1 MNPSERIRAALLKSE
16 VTRQTPTAPTLER
29 PAEVETT
36 LPLVAASDEDRV
48 ALGKSHDV
56 PTKPPKREKGQTVE
70 TAPPAVAARKE
81 RKASRR
87 TPLIIG
93 VVIVVAGLSA
103 YFQRNLWSPV
113 HTAPMPA
120 ATLRP
125 LQVDVETAG
134 AGVIRVQWKTDSAP
148 VTQAREGRLVVTEG
162 SEQPRTM
169 ALTPEQLRIG
179 HLDYQSTGD
188 RFDFRL
194 EVVNQSG
201 AVATESVRARVPK
214 PAAAPGEV
222 TPPQTA
228 REQAAPPPKEKAKAE
243 AKADPPPV
251 EKVPDT
257 PQQSRPEPRA
267 FTPPPQQSQRPT
279 EEVRTVLLDPPTAM
293 PSANV
298 VKPVTGLPDRM
309 PSIPAPQGQQSTAGH
324 PPPVGGNLQEP
335 HLMKKFAPTY
345 PALARSLRIE
355 GTVRFTATIRKDGTV
370 QNVQLVSGHKML
382 IQSASDA
389 VKQWIY
395 RPAVLNGKPVE
406 VTTQIDV
413 KFTLNE

>member
-16 VTRQTPTAPTLER
+16 VTRQSPAAPTLEP

-36 LPLVAASDEDRV
+36 LSLVAASDLDRA
-48 ALGKSHDV
+48 ALGKSHNV
-56 PTKPPKREKGQTVE
+56 PPKPPKRKKVQTVE
-70 TAPPAVAARKE
+70 TASPAVASGKE
-81 RKASRR
+81 RKASLNR
-87 TPLIIG
+87 TPLLVG
-93 VVIVVAGLSA
+93 VVVVVAGLSA
-103 YFQRNLWSPV
+103 YFLRNLWSPV
-113 HTAPMPA
+113 HAAPTPA
-120 ATLRP
+120 ATSRP

-134 AGVIRVQWKTDSAP
+134 AGVIRVLWKTDSAP

-162 SEQPRTM
+162 SEQPRIM

-179 HLDYQSTGD
+179 HLDYQSTKD

-194 EVVNQSG
+194 EVVNRSG
-201 AVATESVRARVPK
+201 AVATESVRAQLPK
-214 PAAAPGEV
+214 PAAALEDV

-228 REQAAPPPKEKAKAE
+228 PQVKEKNTPKAE
-243 AKADPPPV
+243 AKADPPQV
-251 EKVPDT
+251 ENVADT
-257 PQQSRPEPRA
+257 PQPSRPAPRA
-267 FTPPPQQSQRPT
+267 FTPPPQQSQGPT
-279 EEVRTVLLDPPTAM
+279 EEVRTVLLDPPTAL

-298 VKPVTGLPDRM
+298 MKPVTGLPDRM
-309 PSIPAPQGQQSTAGH
+309 PSVPAPQVQQSTAAH

-335 HLMKKFAPTY
+335 RLMKKVSPTY
-345 PALARSLRIE
+345 PSLARSLRIE
-355 GTVRFTATIRKDGTV
+355 GTVRFTAIIRNDGTV

-382 IQSASDA
+382 IQSATAA

-395 RPAVLNGKPVE
+395 RPAVLNGKPVD

>member
-16 VTRQTPTAPTLER
+16 VTRQTPTAPTLEP

-36 LPLVAASDEDRV
+36 LSLVAASDEDRA
-48 ALGKSHDV
+48 ALGKSGE
-56 PTKPPKREKGQTVE
+56 PTKFPKREKVQTVE
-70 TAPPAVAARKE
+70 TASPAIAWGKE
-81 RKASRR
+81 RKASRSR
-87 TPLIIG
+87 TPLVVG
-93 VVIVVAGLSA
+93 VVVVVAGLSA
-103 YFQRNLWSPV
+103 YFLRSLWPPV
-113 HTAPMPA
+113 HTAP
-120 ATLRP
+120 TTSRP

-134 AGVIRVQWKTDSAP
+134 VGVIRVLWKTDSAP
-148 VTQAREGRLVVTEG
+148 VRQAREGRLVIMEG
-162 SEQPRTM
+162 SGQPRIM

-201 AVATESVRARVPK
+201 AVATESVRAQLPK
-214 PAAAPGEV
+214 PAAAPEEV

-228 REQAAPPPKEKAKAE
+228 PPPKDKNTLKAE
-243 AKADPPPV
+243 AKADPPQV
-251 EKVPDT
+251 EKVPET
-257 PQQSRPEPRA
+257 PQVSRPAPRA
-267 FTPPPQQSQRPT
+267 FTPPPQPSEGPT
-279 EEVRTVLLDPPTAM
+279 EEVRTVLLDPPTAL

-298 VKPVTGLPDRM
+298 MKPIKGLPDRM
-309 PSIPAPQGQQSTAGH
+309 PSVPAPQAQQSTAAAAH

-335 HLMKKFAPTY
+335 RLVKKVSPAY

-355 GTVRFTATIRKDGTV
+355 GTVRFTATIRNDGAV

-382 IQSASDA
+382 IQSATAA